1 MVEEYGRKYSV
12 WSDLNWRVGAGPFLV
27 ISSTDLRETR
37 HTLTHSSGESVP
49 DPDLFSR
56 STRLPRLMS
65 CDGRVMADWLHQ
77 LVLSNTLLKAA
88 ATECRAVTRIISA
101 SFFKNGSWVPNIR
114 WKEDDRR
121 TNRKK
126 PTNVFSELKSAVKS
140 EQVHEMYK
148 CTLIY
153 VFSSNVCVH

>member
-37 HTLTHSSGESVP
+37 HTLTQSSGESVP

-88 ATECRAVTRIISA
+88 ATECRAVTRISGA
-101 SFFKNGSWVPNIR
+101 SFFKIGYIW
-114 WKEDDRR
+114 WKLDERR
-121 TNRKK
+121 TNHKK